1 MALSVLYKD
10 ITTVEADAIVNSS
23 NPGLVGY
30 SGVDGLLHELGGE
43 EFEKECASKAG
54 ILVPG
59 EALFTHAYNIPAKYV
74 IHTFIPPFIGGKNG
88 EAAILSGCYRKCL
101 ETADSLGCRSVAF
114 PLIAA
119 GNMGFPIP
127 KALEIAVVAI
137 SEYLELYS
145 DMDIYLVLYG
155 EAAKQIA
162 GSMFGDL
169 DAFIKTNLHPP
180 KTEDDKSLEELL
192 SVQSESFVDM
202 LYRFM
207 DERGIDKPS
216 RLYKAA
222 CVSRSAYSKII
233 SGGVNKPSIET
244 VVGLAFALKLTYEEA
259 VPFFAAA
266 GIALS
271 DASKYDIIVKYFL
284 KHGKYDI
291 WEFNEQILKY
301 GYDKLIGA
309 EKGGEPAVKTSTAG

>member
-1 MALSVLYKD
+1 MSISILYKD
-10 ITTVEADAIVNSS
+10 ITTVKADAIVNST
-23 NPGLVGY
+23 NPDMVGF
-30 SGVDGLLHELGGE
+30 SGVDAQLHALGGE
-43 EFEKECASKAG
+43 AFDRECSEKAG

-59 EALFTHAYNIPAKYV
+59 EALFTHAYNIQAKYV
-74 IHTFIPPFIGGKNG
+74 IHTYIPPFMGGTHG
-88 EAAILSGCYRKCL
+88 EAAILSGCYRRCL
-101 ETADSLGCRSVAF
+101 EVADSLGCRSAAF

-145 DMDIYLVLYG
+145 DMEVYLVLHG
-155 EAAKQIA
+155 GTAKMIA
-162 GSMFGDL
+162 ESMFGDL
-169 DAFIKTNLHPP
+169 DSYIK
-180 KTEDDKSLEELL
+180 KTARPAGAEDSKSLDELL
-192 SVQSESFVDM
+192 SAPGESFVEM

-207 DERGIDKPS
+207 EERGISKPS
-216 RLYKAA
+216 QLYKAA
-222 CVSRSAYSKII
+222 FVSKSAYSKII
-233 SGGVNKPSIET
+233 SGGVGKPSVET

-284 KHGKYDI
+284 RHGKYDI
-291 WEFNEQILKY
+291 WEFNEQLLKY
-301 GYDKLIGA
+301 GYTKLIGA
-309 EKGGEPAVKTSTAG
+309 EKGDGPF